1 MLLITGITG
10 HSGKYFL
17 QELINNHYSD
27 PIRCIIRKSSDISL
41 LDKTG
46 LKIEKII
53 GDLSDEGFLNEAMI
67 DVDTILHIASIF
79 YSSNIIKAAVK
90 NNVRR
95 VILVHTTGIYS
106 KYKSASEIYKNI
118 EINIGK
124 MLQTSNHP
132 IGLIYLRP
140 TMIYG
145 NIHDRNIIIFIK
157 MLDKFRW
164 FPVIEHGKSLIQ
176 PVNGRDLGKAYY
188 QILMKTNIMN
198 GDYILSGEKPI
209 SILDLY
215 RLISNYLDKKT
226 KYFNIPLWLGLCIAR
241 IFKFFTLGK
250 IDYIE
255 KVQRMC
261 ENRSFS
267 HNAATRD
274 FGYKP
279 MPLEEGIKIEVEEYL
294 EKCRG

>member
-17 QELINNHYSD
+17 QELINNHYTD
-27 PIRCIIRKSSDISL
+27 PIRCIVRKNSNTSL
-41 LDKTG
+41 LDKSG
-46 LKIEKII
+46 LKIEKVI
-53 GDLSDEGFLNEAMI
+53 GDLSDEKLLKRAMI
-67 DVDTILHIASIF
+67 GVDTILHIASIF
-79 YSSNIIKAAVK
+79 YSSNIIKTAIK
-90 NNVRR
+90 SNVRR
-95 VILVHTTGIYS
+95 IILVHTTGIYS

-118 EINIGK
+118 EMNIEK
-124 MLQTSNHP
+124 MLQMSNRP

-140 TMIYG
+140 TMVYG

-157 MLDKFRW
+157 MLDKFGW
-164 FPVIEHGKSLIQ
+164 FPIIEHGKSLIQ

-188 QILMKTNIMN
+188 QILMKADIMD

-215 RLISNYLDKKT
+215 RLISNNLSKKT
-226 KYFNIPLWLGLCIAR
+226 TFFNIPLWLGLFVAR
-241 IFKFFTLGK
+241 FFKFLTLGK

-261 ENRSFS
+261 EDRSFS
-267 HNAATRD
+267 HDAATRD

>member
-1 MLLITGITG
+1 M
-10 HSGKYFL
+10 
-17 QELINNHYSD
+17 
-27 PIRCIIRKSSDISL
+27 
-41 LDKTG
+41 KTA
-46 LKIEKII
+46 I
-53 GDLSDEGFLNEAMI
+53 
-67 DVDTILHIASIF
+67 
-79 YSSNIIKAAVK
+79 K

-95 VILVHTTGIYS
+95 IILVHTTGIYS
-106 KYKSASEIYKNI
+106 KFKSASEIYKNI
-118 EINIGK
+118 EMNIEK
-124 MLQTSNHP
+124 MLQKSNRP

-157 MLDKFRW
+157 MLDKYRW

-188 QILMKTNIMN
+188 QILMKTDIIN
-198 GDYILSGEKPI
+198 GDYVLSGEKPI

-215 RLISNYLDKKT
+215 RLISNFLGKKT
-226 KYFNIPLWLGLCIAR
+226 VYFNIPLWLGLFVAR
-241 IFKFFTLGK
+241 FFKFFTLGK

-261 ENRSFS
+261 EDRCFS
-267 HNAATRD
+267 HDVATRD

-279 MPLEEGIKIEVEEYL
+279 MSLEEGIKIEVEEYL

>member
-17 QELINNHYSD
+17 QELINNHYTD
-27 PIRCIIRKSSDISL
+27 PIRCIVRKNSNISL
-41 LDKTG
+41 LDKSG
-46 LKIEKII
+46 LKIEKVI
-53 GDLSDEGFLNEAMI
+53 GDLSDEDFLKRAMI
-67 DVDTILHIASIF
+67 GVDTILHIASIF
-79 YSSNIIKAAVK
+79 YSSNIIKTAIK

-95 VILVHTTGIYS
+95 IILVHTTGIYS

-118 EINIGK
+118 EMNIEK
-124 MLQTSNHP
+124 MLQTSNRP

-164 FPVIEHGKSLIQ
+164 FPIIEHGKSLIQ
-176 PVNGRDLGKAYY
+176 PVNGKDLGKAYY
-188 QILMKTNIMN
+188 QILIKADIMN

-209 SILDLY
+209 CILDLY
-215 RLISNYLDKKT
+215 RLISNNLSKKT
-226 KYFNIPLWLGLCIAR
+226 TFFNIPLWLGLFVAR

-261 ENRSFS
+261 EDRSFS
-267 HNAATRD
+267 HDAATRD

-279 MPLEEGIKIEVEEYL
+279 MFLEEGIKIEVEEYL
-294 EKCRG
+294 GK

>member
-27 PIRCIIRKSSDISL
+27 PIRCIVRKNSNTSL
-41 LDKTG
+41 LDKSG
-46 LKIEKII
+46 LKIEKVI
-53 GDLSDEGFLNEAMI
+53 GDLSDEDLLNEAMI

-279 MPLEEGIKIEVEEYL
+279 MPLEEGIKIEVKQYL
-294 EKCRG
+294 GNCRG